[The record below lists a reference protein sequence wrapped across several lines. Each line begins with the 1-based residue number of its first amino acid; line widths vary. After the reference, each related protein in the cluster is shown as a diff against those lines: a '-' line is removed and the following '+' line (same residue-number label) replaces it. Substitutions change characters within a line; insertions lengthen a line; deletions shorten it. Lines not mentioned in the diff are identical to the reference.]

1 MFNHCVIVIS
11 LWNFECLIQR
21 VFLYFLKTVMHMS
34 TNIIFVCHFPGVNG
48 STLFKKNIYFWYGNF
63 RYEDFNYLFQDLFEK
78 GVVNTF
84 I

>member
-48 STLFKKNIYFWYGNF
+48 STLFKKKYIFGTVTSNMKILIIFF
-63 RYEDFNYLFQDLFEK
+63 KSYLKKE
-78 GVVNTF
+78 
-84 I
+84 

>member
-21 VFLYFLKTVMHMS
+21 VFLYFLETVMHMS

-48 STLFKKNIYFWYGNF
+48 SFLFKKIYIFGTVTSDMKILIIF
-63 RYEDFNYLFQDLFEK
+63 FKTYLKKE
-78 GVVNTF
+78 
-84 I
+84 

>member
-21 VFLYFLKTVMHMS
+21 VFLYCYAHEYKYFLRLPFSGCKWLNS
-34 TNIIFVCHFPGVNG
+34 IQ
-48 STLFKKNIYFWYGNF
+48 KKIYFWYGNF